1 MQILYAC
8 RMPAGLAH
16 LACVLSAN
24 SEKKKTIAELIKRKG
39 KKTIAELI
47 KRKGKE
53 AAFTISFPFNM
64 NE

>member
-39 KKTIAELI
+39 KETVK
-47 KRKGKE
+47 
-53 AAFTISFPFNM
+53 AASFPFNM

>member
-16 LACVLSAN
+16 LACVLSTN
-24 SEKKKTIAELIKRKG
+24 SEK

>member
-1 MQILYAC
+1 MQILYAW
-8 RMPAGLAH
+8 RMLAGLAH

-39 KKTIAELI
+39 K
-47 KRKGKE
+47 GKE
-53 AAFTISFPFNM
+53 AAFTVSFPFNM